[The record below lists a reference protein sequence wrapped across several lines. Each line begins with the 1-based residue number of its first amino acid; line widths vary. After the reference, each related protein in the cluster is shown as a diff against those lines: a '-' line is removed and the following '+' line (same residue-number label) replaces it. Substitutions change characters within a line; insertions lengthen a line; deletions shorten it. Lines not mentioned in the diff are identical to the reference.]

1 MPNWWRPAAV
11 LCLLV
16 VVSFGSLAVVQ
27 AADWSRFRGPNG
39 TAVSDARD
47 IPIEWSDQKHLAW
60 KTPLPGAGSSSPILV
75 GERVFVTCFS
85 GQENSGDVSGLKR
98 HLLCLSLEDGRI
110 LWERVVPAV
119 QPEDRYSGQLRQHGY
134 ATSTPVSDG
143 DRVYVFFGKT
153 GVLAFDLGGQELWRQ
168 SVGNGSGKMRWG
180 SGASPILYKH
190 MVLVNAAAENKSVVA
205 LDKSTGKELWRME
218 APNIYGSWST
228 PVLVDAPDGKTEMV
242 LSAPYEVWGF
252 DPDNGDFLW
261 YAEGINDETICGSL
275 VAKDGVVYAVG
286 GRAGSAVAIK
296 AGGRDDVTKTHTL
309 WRGSVSSYVPSPV
322 LAGDRIFCVNERG
335 VLNCISAV
343 DGKPIYQQRL
353 RDAGNIYASPVVVH
367 DKLFITTRT
376 NGVLVLSTTG
386 RGEVLAHNRLDD
398 DSDFNASPA
407 VTDGK
412 LLLRSNR
419 ALYCL
424 STSR

>member
-1 MPNWWRPAAV
+1 MNRWRPLAR
-11 LCLLV
+11 LLV
-16 VVSFGSLAVVQ
+16 CALACMLSGLPGW
-27 AADWSRFRGPNG
+27 AGDWSRFRGPNG
-39 TAVSDARD
+39 SAVSDARD
-47 IPIEWSDQKHLAW
+47 IPTTWSDTTHLAW
-60 KTPLPGAGSSSPILV
+60 KTPLPGAGSSSPIIV
-75 GERVFVTCFS
+75 GDRVFVTCFS
-85 GQENSGDVSGLKR
+85 GQDASGDVSRLQR
-98 HLLCLSLEDGRI
+98 HLLCLALEDGRI

-134 ATSTPVSDG
+134 ATSTPASDG

-153 GVLAFDLGGQELWRQ
+153 GVLAFDLNGQELWRT
-168 SVGNGSGKMRWG
+168 SVGTGSAKMRWG

-190 MVLVNAAAENKSVVA
+190 LVLVNAAAENKSVVA

-228 PVLVDAPDGKTEMV
+228 PILVELPDGKTEMV
-242 LSAPYEVWGF
+242 ISAPYEVWGF
-252 DPDNGDFLW
+252 DPENGDFLW

-275 VAKDGVVYAVG
+275 VARAGIVYAVG
-286 GRAGSAVAIK
+286 GRAGSAMAIR

-309 WRGSVSSYVPSPV
+309 WKGSVSSYVPSPV
-322 LAGDRIFCVNERG
+322 LAGERIFCVNERG
-335 VLNCISAV
+335 ILHCLSAT
-343 DGKPIYQQRL
+343 DGSLIFQQRL
-353 RDAGNIYASPVVVH
+353 RDAGNIYASPLVVQ
-367 DKLFITTRT
+367 DKLYITTRT

-386 RGEVLAHNRLDD
+386 SGEVLAHNRLDD
-398 DSDFNASPA
+398 DSDFNACPA

-424 STSR
+424 SAAKN

>member
-1 MPNWWRPAAV
+1 MHCWRPLAR
-11 LCLLV
+11 LLV
-16 VVSFGSLAVVQ
+16 CAVVC
-27 AADWSRFRGPNG
+27 AVSGRPGWAGDWSRFRGPNG
-39 TAVSDARD
+39 SAVSDARD
-47 IPIEWSDQKHLAW
+47 IPTTWSETTHVAW
-60 KTPLPGAGSSSPILV
+60 KTPLPGAGSSSPIIV
-75 GERVFVTCFS
+75 GDRVFVTCFS
-85 GQENSGDVSGLKR
+85 GQEASGDVSRLQR
-98 HLLCLSLEDGRI
+98 HLLCLALEDGRI

-134 ATSTPVSDG
+134 ATSTPASDG

-153 GVLAFDLGGQELWRQ
+153 GVLAFDLNGQELWRT
-168 SVGNGSGKMRWG
+168 SVGTGSAKMRWG

-228 PVLVDAPDGKTEMV
+228 PILVELPDGKTEMV
-242 LSAPYEVWGF
+242 ISAPYEVWGF
-252 DPDNGDFLW
+252 DPENGDFLW

-275 VAKDGVVYAVG
+275 VARDGIVYAVG
-286 GRAGSAVAIK
+286 GRAGSALAIR

-309 WRGSVSSYVPSPV
+309 WKGSVSSYVPSPV
-322 LAGDRIFCVNERG
+322 LAGERIFCVNERG
-335 VLNCISAV
+335 ILHGLSAT
-343 DGKPIYQQRL
+343 DGTLIFQQRL
-353 RDAGNIYASPVVVH
+353 RDAGNIYASPLVVQ
-367 DKLFITTRT
+367 DKLYITTRT

-386 RGEVLAHNRLDD
+386 SGEVLAHNRLDD
-398 DSDFNASPA
+398 DSDFNACPA

-424 STSR
+424 SAAKN